1 MGNVTL
7 EHVEEIADFALQ
19 ATIRS
24 LGQDEKGLV
33 RSAMHAIISSTDL
46 GNTRPCAVFDII
58 HNKCRGFVAVCAD
71 TDFIDHTWPGP
82 LDSLNPGKRQA
93 WNVEIGNLVVGNVK
107 SWLVRKGLPVEMS
120 FPLGLNKPSE
130 TMAHSGLTHTVSRM
144 FTTSSGRIAITISLR
159 FGPDVTLTA
168 TSDAEAGQ
176 DQLDQMFGS
185 KAG

>member
-1 MGNVTL
+1 MP
-7 EHVEEIADFALQ
+7 
-19 ATIRS
+19 AT
-24 LGQDEKGLV
+24 
-33 RSAMHAIISSTDL
+33 ISSTDL

-58 HNKCRGFVAVCAD
+58 HTKCRGFVAVCAD

-82 LDSLNPGKRQA
+82 LNSLNPGKRQA

-107 SWLVRKGLPVEMS
+107 SWLVRKGLTVEMS
-120 FPLGLNKPSE
+120 FPLGLKKPAE

-159 FGPDVTLTA
+159 FDADVVLTS
-168 TSDAEAGQ
+168 TPDAETAQ

-185 KAG
+185 KVG